1 CLTCSFA
8 FLIVCA
14 HLKFNVGAL
23 FCSVFKEQYLSK
35 QLIYNN
41 IFITV
46 SQQLFKTF
54 LKFVIR
60 LQLVRN
66 DRYKYN
72 TITLTAQYLF

>member
-1 CLTCSFA
+1 LLILL

-23 FCSVFKEQYLSK
+23 FCSVFKEQYLSE
-35 QLIYNN
+35 QLINNN
-41 IFITV
+41 IFVTL

-66 DRYKYN
+66 DRYKYT
-72 TITLTAQYLF
+72 TITLTAQYLL